1 MKGIQIVLEVIVI
14 IGYAL
19 GLIPFGY
26 MWSFWLVIPC
36 LIISLLLSFMTGTV
50 ILVIGNLF
58 LSFLSFIPGLGFI
71 FRLLGICLSVL
82 TIDKKVVEG

>member
-1 MKGIQIVLEVIVI
+1 MKGIQIVL
-14 IGYAL
+14 
-19 GLIPFGY
+19 
-26 MWSFWLVIPC
+26 
-36 LIISLLLSFMTGTV
+36 
-50 ILVIGNLF
+50 LVIGNLF